1 MYPPPTLDPSWTART
16 IGPVVSIAPYC
27 AGADP
32 EIFLRGGPESKL
44 CKMKGIHS

>member
-1 MYPPPTLDPSWTART
+1 MITGLAYHSRT
-16 IGPVVSIAPYC
+16 TGLAGKELES
-27 AGADP
+27 GADP